1 MSHYNKTG
9 EDPSSH
15 QADRKDE
22 NYASPSHYDDTG
34 QQAEQTRSNSNYAD
48 TSGGTIRLNL
58 PLNRYPTKLIC
69 FASEFYKNM

>member
-9 EDPSSH
+9 EDPSGR

-34 QQAEQTRSNSNYAD
+34 QQARQTRPNSNYAD
-48 TSGGTIRLNL
+48 ASGGPIRLNL
-58 PLNRYPTKLIC
+58 PLNQYRTKLIC
-69 FASEFYKNM
+69 FASEF